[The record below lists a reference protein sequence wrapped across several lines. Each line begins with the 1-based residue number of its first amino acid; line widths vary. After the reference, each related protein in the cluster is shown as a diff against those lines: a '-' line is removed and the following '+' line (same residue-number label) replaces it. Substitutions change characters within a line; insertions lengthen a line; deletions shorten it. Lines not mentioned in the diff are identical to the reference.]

1 MPVII
6 PVTVYLLICSYFDQ
20 ELASTCAFHR
30 SCLISLSDIS
40 LPFGNLIWISIL
52 YVWFLI
58 HAYLIYDSCT
68 FTIFFINIS
77 KYLYFVKC
85 YFIGKKC
92 CSFYNILQYTCTT
105 HIFNKLCKTVSA
117 DQDVYNDLLKN
128 EKENFK
134 VLYQK
139 VKTFIYGLIFW
150 PKPL

>member
-1 MPVII
+1 MYIYNFSHTYIKILVFCQN
-6 PVTVYLLICSYFDQ
+6 VT
-20 ELASTCAFHR
+20 
-30 SCLISLSDIS
+30 LSGRNVVR
-40 LPFGNLIWISIL
+40 L
-52 YVWFLI
+52 
-58 HAYLIYDSCT
+58 
-68 FTIFFINIS
+68 
-77 KYLYFVKC
+77 
-85 YFIGKKC
+85 
-92 CSFYNILQYTCTT
+92 YNILQYTCTT